1 MDTLQSLENGTSDL
15 NKNNVI
21 DSSFDM
27 ENKLETV
34 ILSDEIDNDIQS
46 CMTNLKILSK
56 LNPKDKLYYK
66 NKLFYIHK
74 KTASQSMK
82 RWWANGS
89 RNETIKSLED
99 FIIKLFHVIDTIY
112 NSEIGKGISN
122 NYYVGG
128 INENSNKLGVFR
140 QENSNILVTFTNEI
154 NQCIK
159 GISNLKIT
167 YKKDIGIVSS
177 LEIIIEKLSVR
188 SKKISEILRVNN
200 C

>member
-1 MDTLQSLENGTSDL
+1 
-15 NKNNVI
+15 
-21 DSSFDM
+21 
-27 ENKLETV
+27 
-34 ILSDEIDNDIQS
+34 
-46 CMTNLKILSK
+46 MTWLL
-56 LNPKDKLYYK
+56 L
-66 NKLFYIHK
+66 
-74 KTASQSMK
+74 T
-82 RWWANGS
+82 
-89 RNETIKSLED
+89 KSHH
-99 FIIKLFHVIDTIY
+99 FFQ
-112 NSEIGKGISN
+112 KGISN